1 MELNSQVVTLRVSH
15 HAYVEDKYLVIET
28 DYGNEKST
36 QLHLDF
42 GKLLRQQASFYSYE
56 DGTYV
61 EEWVIFLQELKRV
74 VDKLL
79 EEVFPK

>member
-1 MELNSQVVTLRVSH
+1 MELNSQVITLRVSH

-42 GKLLRQQASFYSYE
+42 EELLQELKDDYSFVH
-56 DGTYV
+56 GTYD
-61 EEWVIFLQELKRV
+61 EELVTFLQELKRV
-74 VDKLL
+74 VDELL
-79 EEVFPK
+79 EKVFPK

>member
-1 MELNSQVVTLRVSH
+1 MELNFQVVTLRVSY

-42 GKLLRQQASFYSYE
+42 GELLQELKDYYSLV
-56 DGTYV
+56 DGTYD
-61 EEWVIFLQELKRV
+61 EEWVTFLQELKRA
-74 VDKLL
+74 VDELL